1 MPVNV
6 FTATYTIF
14 PGVNL
19 LILGVI
25 MMNHSVILIV
35 SGSHRPNLVLQ
46 APLKS
51 DLNNTIRIKE
61 NKILAHYPVLKPLGA
76 DL

>member
-1 MPVNV
+1 
-6 FTATYTIF
+6 
-14 PGVNL
+14 
-19 LILGVI
+19 